1 MYKDGEGRTPPM
13 QYQYDVDLK
22 SVGSYIK
29 IARESTGLNQAKF
42 AEKWVLM

>member
-1 MYKDGEGRTPPM
+1 M